1 MARSQKL
8 GQITPTTRDGQ
19 VNWPQKERG
28 SIKTPSTGRY
38 PMEREGMRKAKLDRI
53 YMEKETM
60 IGK

>member
-38 PMEREGMRKAKLDRI
+38 PMEREGMRKPNLTEFTWKKRQ
-53 YMEKETM
+53 
-60 IGK
+60 